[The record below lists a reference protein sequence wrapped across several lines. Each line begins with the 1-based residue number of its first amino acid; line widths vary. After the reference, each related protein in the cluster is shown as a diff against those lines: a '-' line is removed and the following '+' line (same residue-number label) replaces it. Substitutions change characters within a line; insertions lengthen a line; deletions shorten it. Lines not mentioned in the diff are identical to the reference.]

1 MSQSSKGAL
10 YLIWSKPWTQLEEQ
24 GRHGS
29 PTRKEGNSFHFSNC
43 PLRKF
48 LILHTDWNGFIY
60 AIFPF
65 AL

>member
-10 YLIWSKPWTQLEEQ
+10 SLIWSKQWTQEQ

-29 PTRKEGNSFHFSNC
+29 PTRKEGNFFHFSNC
-43 PLRKF
+43 PLHQF